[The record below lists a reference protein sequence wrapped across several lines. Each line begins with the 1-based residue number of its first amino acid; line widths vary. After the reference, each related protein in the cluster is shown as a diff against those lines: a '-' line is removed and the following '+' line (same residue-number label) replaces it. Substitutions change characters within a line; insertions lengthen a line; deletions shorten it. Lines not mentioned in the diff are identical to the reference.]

1 MAEIVR
7 IMNILELLAKAGA
20 ILIACIGGYKLVFS
34 LMSHD
39 TNQMSSNIGLI
50 VGGVAAY
57 AIAGIIGGINM
68 NFG

>member
-7 IMNILELLAKAGA
+7 IMNILEHLAKAVA
-20 ILIACIGGYKLVFS
+20 IKIAINRGYK
-34 LMSHD
+34 
-39 TNQMSSNIGLI
+39 NQMSSNIGLI

-57 AIAGIIGGINM
+57 AIAGFIGGINM